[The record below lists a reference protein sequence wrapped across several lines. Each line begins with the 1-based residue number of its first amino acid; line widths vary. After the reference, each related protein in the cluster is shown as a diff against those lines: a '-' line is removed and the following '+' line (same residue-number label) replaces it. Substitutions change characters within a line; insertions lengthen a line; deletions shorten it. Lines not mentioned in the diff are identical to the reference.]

1 MSDSMVTVTIN
12 GKDYSAESGTML
24 IEVADKEGIHIPRFC
39 YHKELTIS
47 ANCRMCL
54 VEVEKAPKP
63 MPACATPV
71 NNGMK
76 VFTHSTLASTA
87 QKDTMEFLLINH
99 PLDCPICDQG
109 GECELQ
115 DLSVAHGGSASNYKE
130 LKRVVVDKD
139 IGPLISTEMTRCIQ
153 CMRCVRFGEEIAGMR
168 EMGGTGRGERL
179 SVGTYID
186 KHLESELSGN
196 IIDLCPVG
204 ALTAKPSRYTARSW
218 EIAQAPSIASHDSI
232 GSNIFLH
239 TFRNK
244 VIRTV
249 PLECDEINQCW
260 LSDRDRF
267 SYQGLY
273 ADDRLEQ
280 PRTKV
285 DGEWVDSDWD
295 EVLNEVTSIL
305 NTVDAND
312 IGVLASDR
320 ATTEELFLLQKLM
333 RAKGISNIDHRLRQ
347 TDFSHQENAPQF
359 PWLGLSLNE
368 LDQQDVIVL
377 IGSDVR
383 HEQPM
388 ANHRIRRAVLNGAKV
403 VVINPLKTELNYPV
417 NHEIVANPQDLL
429 KSLAA
434 ILAKTGSLPSE
445 LANIEQSSSDVTD
458 AIADVLAE
466 GDKVTLLL
474 GNLAVQQPSYG
485 TIRALVASIANNTEA
500 KLGYLAESAN
510 TVGAWL
516 AGVVPHR
523 VAGGDKA
530 AREGLNSFDMMNK
543 GLKTLVLYDV
553 DPAYDC
559 ADPQLALAAAS
570 DAKVIAFTAFA
581 SEKLLEIADIV
592 LPISCYA
599 EMSGTFISGEG
610 RPQSFRGVS
619 AAPKD
624 AKPGWRILRV
634 LGNKLELDGF
644 DYMSSGDVLAEF
656 NDTVTI
662 NKDNTYSIEN
672 SEFAVAE
679 KITQMQRVSRV
690 HAYSADALVR
700 RANALQKTYTKQRN
714 SIALN
719 PQDIKQHGFSGL
731 ESITIKQGDAR
742 TIMTLVLDEDVPIG
756 CVQMLVGTSKSAML
770 GAAFGAVELQGEH

>member
-1 MSDSMVTVTIN
+1 MSDSMITVTIN
-12 GKDYSAESGTML
+12 GKDYSAEQGTML

-71 NNGMK
+71 NDGMK
-76 VFTHSTLASTA
+76 VYTNSEAAVSA

-115 DLSVAHGGSASNYKE
+115 DLSVAHGGSHSNYKE
-130 LKRVVVDKD
+130 MKRVVIDKD

-168 EMGGTGRGERL
+168 EMGGTGRGDRL

-204 ALTAKPSRYTARSW
+204 ALTAKPSRYKARAW
-218 EIAQAPSIASHDSI
+218 EVSQSPSIASHDSV
-232 GSNIFLH
+232 GSNIFFH

-249 PLECDEINQCW
+249 PLECEEINQCW

-273 ADDRLEQ
+273 ADDRLTQ
-280 PRTKV
+280 PQMKV
-285 DGEWVDSDWD
+285 AGEWADCSWD
-295 EVLNEVTSIL
+295 DVLAEVTDVL
-305 NTVDAND
+305 NTVESSEV
-312 IGVLASDR
+312 GVLASDH
-320 ATTEELFLLQKLM
+320 ASTEELFLLQKLM

-368 LDQQDVIVL
+368 LEQQDVIVL

-403 VVINPLKTELNYPV
+403 VVINPLKTKLNYPV
-417 NHEIVANPQDLL
+417 SHEIVASPQDLIKL
-429 KSLAA
+429 L
-434 ILAKTGSLPSE
+434 
-445 LANIEQSSSDVTD
+445 V
-458 AIADVLAE
+458 AIATKSGALTKVLGNLTAASNDDA
-466 GDKVTLLL
+466 GAIVTLLKKSDNAIILL
-474 GNLAVQQPSYG
+474 GNLATQLPDYDTV
-485 TIRALVASIANNTEA
+485 RALAANIATNTSA

-510 TVGAWL
+510 TAGAWL

-530 AREGLNSFDMMNK
+530 AKEGLNTTGMFMAA
-543 GLKTLVLYDV
+543 LKTMVLYDV

-559 ADPQLALAAAS
+559 ANPQLAMAAMHH
-570 DAKVIAFTAFA
+570 AKVIAFSSFA
-581 SEKLLEIADIV
+581 SKELLEVADIL
-592 LPISCYA
+592 LPISCAA
-599 EMSGTFISGEG
+599 EMSGTFISAEG
-610 RPQSFRGVS
+610 RAQSFRAAS
-619 AAPKD
+619 AAPGES
-624 AKPGWRILRV
+624 KPGWRVLRV
-634 LGNKLELDGF
+634 LANHLEIEGF

-656 NDTVTI
+656 NKVAVPK
-662 NKDNTYSIEN
+662 KDNSYSAEG
-672 SEFAVAE
+672 EFVDAE
-679 KITQMQRVSRV
+679 TVGQLQRVSQV
-690 HAYSADALVR
+690 HAYGVDGLTR
-700 RANALQKTYTKQRN
+700 RANALQKTYTQERN
-714 SIALN
+714 RVLLN
-719 PQDIKQHGFSGL
+719 SQDIKQQGFEGL
-731 ESITIKQGDAR
+731 DSITLKQGDAR
-742 TIMTLVLDEDVPIG
+742 VVLSLVADDSVPIG
-756 CVQMLVGTSKSAML
+756 CVQMLSGTSKSAML
-770 GAAFGAVELQGEH
+770 GAAFGAVELQGEY